1 LHEFDR
7 ITRIGNVMTNILF
20 KEESF
25 KIVGICMN
33 IHSVLGMG
41 LKEINYQDAMEIEF
55 IDNNIPYKR
64 EQRFKVIYKNK
75 ILRSPYIADF
85 VLFDKIIIEVK
96 SAASIID
103 AHLAQT
109 LSYLKVSNMKLGI
122 IVNFGEKS
130 LRYKRVVA

>member
-1 LHEFDR
+1 
-7 ITRIGNVMTNILF
+7 MTNILF